1 MSIPNQLKE
10 SIILRSIW
18 KAGGP
23 SKSCFSN
30 FPRVVLGLSG
40 GNSENPEDERDYYKE
55 NISTQTIDL
64 SICRSSGSSA
74 RLFVKCRLYSRK
86 GLGFVA
92 SSLEEANRLVQDCT
106 EEEYAQMVR
115 KAQYTSYL
123 IRNGYFTKKLF
134 VDTIMALGE

>member
-1 MSIPNQLKE
+1 M
-10 SIILRSIW
+10 
-18 KAGGP
+18 
-23 SKSCFSN
+23 
-30 FPRVVLGLSG
+30 
-40 GNSENPEDERDYYKE
+40 
-55 NISTQTIDL
+55 QTIFEKK
-64 SICRSSGSSA
+64 GSA
-74 RLFVKCRLYSRK
+74 
-86 GLGFVA
+86 FVA